1 MQKKKR
7 PRYNQEFRENA
18 VRLSTRQNV
27 SDVAKELEI
36 SESSLIRWRG
46 QMGES
51 PVRQASASLTP
62 REMEL
67 RLAQLERENEMLR
80 KEKKVAEMER
90 EILKKATAFFARE
103 NG

>member
-7 PRYNQEFRENA
+7 PRYNLEFREDA
-18 VRLSTRQNV
+18 VRLSTMRNV
-27 SDVAKELEI
+27 SEVAKELEI

-51 PVRQASASLTP
+51 PVRQTRASLSP
-62 REMEL
+62 REMEQ
-67 RLAQLERENEMLR
+67 RLEQLERENEMLR
-80 KEKKVAEMER
+80 KEKKLAEMER